1 MSFALC
7 PKNAPAMF
15 QRLHDAA
22 SRIHDLN
29 LEDGVYPMRR
39 NRCTHLHGRV
49 DCSTFWTLKHLLIS
63 SPTLCYPNFVNS
75 WKQMLAKKGYRS
87 SSVTATG

>member
-22 SRIHDLN
+22 SPIRDLN
-29 LEDGVYPMRR
+29 LEDGVYPLRR
-39 NRCTHLHGRV
+39 NRCTHLHGRG
-49 DCSTFWTLKHLLIS
+49 TFWTLKHLLIS
-63 SPTLCYPNFVNS
+63 SPTLCYPNFDQDFQLETDAS
-75 WKQMLAKKGYRS
+75 KKGLGA
-87 SSVTATG
+87 VL